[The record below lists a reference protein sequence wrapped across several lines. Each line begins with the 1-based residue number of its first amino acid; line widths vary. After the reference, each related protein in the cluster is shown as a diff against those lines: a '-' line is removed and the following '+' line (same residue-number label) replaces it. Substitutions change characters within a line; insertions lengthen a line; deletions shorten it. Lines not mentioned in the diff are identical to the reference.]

1 MYVSNY
7 GIPNSRLPLRGK
19 RFLADLAVGSGAS
32 PDSDLAAAYGG
43 QAAEILLD
51 AISRSDGTRAS
62 VTRELRRTRIDNG
75 ILGDIRFDR
84 SDLNQGPVTFSVV
97 KGRRFVVDRV
107 IIARSDLVR

>member
-1 MYVSNY
+1 MAD
-7 GIPNSRLPLRGK
+7 RLRK
-19 RFLADLAVGSGAS
+19 SCSMRS
-32 PDSDLAAAYGG
+32 PVRTAPG
-43 QAAEILLD
+43 
-51 AISRSDGTRAS
+51 AS